1 MNYSMIRYILSSV
14 ICFVGIFLLLPAATA
29 GIYQEKE
36 GFLYLITGLACML
49 IGFWGRRRKQRKKT
63 VEKRKMKKK
72 RKFFKYNCHLCVCV
86 CMCVFVCV
94 CVFVGVCVCI
104 QQD

>member
-14 ICFVGIFLLLPAATA
+14 ICFEGIFLLLPAATA

-49 IGFWGRRRKQRKKT
+49 IGFWGR
-63 VEKRKMKKK
+63 
-72 RKFFKYNCHLCVCV
+72 
-86 CMCVFVCV
+86 
-94 CVFVGVCVCI
+94 
-104 QQD
+104 